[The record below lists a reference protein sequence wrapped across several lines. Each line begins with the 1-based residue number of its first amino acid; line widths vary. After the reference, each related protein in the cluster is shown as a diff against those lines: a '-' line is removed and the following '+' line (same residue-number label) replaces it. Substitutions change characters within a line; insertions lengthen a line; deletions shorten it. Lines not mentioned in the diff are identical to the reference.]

1 MNRFTLRELKEFYE
15 NSLEYMKGH
24 NKFYMIKRLYTEL
37 LDYEN
42 YDDNS
47 FSDKLIIHWNIIKFL
62 FIDYKSI
69 GIISSVKRKLL
80 YNTLNKT
87 KRSLSILLRNDDLF
101 TEDNIFINVSDE
113 SENMVSDVYGYLNSI
128 NDEIIEELIG
138 NYKLYN
144 MRK

>member
-15 NSLEYMKGH
+15 NSLEYMKSH
-24 NKFYMIKRLYTEL
+24 NKFYIIKRLYTEL

-47 FSDKLIIHWNIIKFL
+47 FYDKLIIHWNIIKFL
-62 FIDYKSI
+62 FIDYKSVR
-69 GIISSVKRKLL
+69 IIIDTKRKLL

-87 KRSLSILLRNDDLF
+87 KRSLSILLKNDDLF

>member
-1 MNRFTLRELKEFYE
+1 MNLFALRELKEFYE
-15 NSLEYMKGH
+15 NSFEYIKIY
-24 NKFYMIKRLYTEL
+24 NKFYIIKRLYTEL

-42 YDDNS
+42 YDDTS

-62 FIDYKSI
+62 FINYKSI
-69 GIISSVKRKLL
+69 GIISNVKRKPL
-80 YNTLNKT
+80 YDTLNKIKHST
-87 KRSLSILLRNDDLF
+87 SIHLKNDDLF

>member
-1 MNRFTLRELKEFYE
+1 MNLFTLRELREFYE
-15 NSLEYMKGH
+15 NSLKYIKTY
-24 NKFYMIKRLYTEL
+24 NKFYIIKRLYTEL

-69 GIISSVKRKLL
+69 GIIIDIKRKLL

-87 KRSLSILLRNDDLF
+87 KHSLSIPLRNDDLF
-101 TEDNIFINVSDE
+101 TEDNIFIAVGNE
-113 SENMVSDVYGYLNSI
+113 LENMIIDVY
-128 NDEIIEELIG
+128 
-138 NYKLYN
+138 
-144 MRK
+144 R

>member
-1 MNRFTLRELKEFYE
+1 MNLFTLRELKEFYE
-15 NSLEYMKGH
+15 NSFEYMKIY

-69 GIISSVKRKLL
+69 GIISSVKRKSL
-80 YNTLNKT
+80 YDTLNKIKHST
-87 KRSLSILLRNDDLF
+87 FIHLKNDDMF

-113 SENMVSDVYGYLNSI
+113 SQNMISNVYGYLNSI
-128 NDEIIEELIG
+128 DDEIIEELIA